1 MFYVYLVFQTIA
13 FFSLPMKITPKE
25 SSSTPLHFEF
35 SLSFSLFNGE
45 TTEKR
50 CADFQIT
57 YSLLQAKL
65 TYSAMLWTQASRVI
79 QTVKRPSSLTD
90 SLTDSLTYSNQLK
103 QHYHSLP
110 RCPSTLFLCSCALWF
125 SICVIFE
132 AICGFP
138 LCGAWRHGT
147 EGSVDS
153 TGPAGIVARWSVLLV
168 SDWARPSA
176 GVQREK
182 HTTQYPVFPIPSV
195 RCAACLCFSGRDHVC
210 VCVYVSWITTVK
222 TSCLVDV
229 VSGS

>member
-1 MFYVYLVFQTIA
+1 MVRQL
-13 FFSLPMKITPKE
+13 K
-25 SSSTPLHFEF
+25 
-35 SLSFSLFNGE
+35 
-45 TTEKR
+45 KR

-65 TYSAMLWTQASRVI
+65 TYSVMLWTQASRVI

-90 SLTDSLTYSNQLK
+90 WLTHIFK

-110 RCPSTLFLCSCALWF
+110 RCPSTLFLFSCALWF
-125 SICVIFE
+125 SIRVIFE

-182 HTTQYPVFPIPSV
+182 HTTQYPMFPIPSV
-195 RCAACLCFSGRDHVC
+195 RCAACLCFRGREHVC
-210 VCVYVSWITTVK
+210 VCVSVFMWAESLLSKLFALWM
-222 TSCLVDV
+222 L
-229 VSGS
+229 